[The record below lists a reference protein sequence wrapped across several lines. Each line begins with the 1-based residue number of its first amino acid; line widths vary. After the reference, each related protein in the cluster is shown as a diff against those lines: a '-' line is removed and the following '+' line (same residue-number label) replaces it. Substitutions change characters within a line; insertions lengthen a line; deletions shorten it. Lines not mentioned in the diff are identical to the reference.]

1 MHLPHFF
8 FCVKIWKQ
16 RQRTKKETQNK
27 KIERWKERNFVR
39 KTGKQKTRK
48 NQISITKKTIEKI
61 YRERKHK
68 KWKKWNQKERKIER
82 KEERTKESKKE
93 TIISVFPEKTFKKLY
108 CT

>member
-1 MHLPHFF
+1 MERKK
-8 FCVKIWKQ
+8 FC
-16 RQRTKKETQNK
+16 KKDRKAENQKEPDINNQKNNRK
-27 KIERWKERNFVR
+27 KIYIE
-39 KTGKQKTRK
+39 RK
-48 NQISITKKTIEKI
+48 N
-61 YRERKHK
+61 K